1 MNTPAH
7 AVINLLLLARKP
19 GQNVSHKRS
28 AAIIAGALLP
38 DLVII
43 VFYAWHLV
51 LGTPESQI
59 WSVEYYRPIWQGW
72 IDSFNSIPL
81 IGLTMLISWKTR
93 QYLLLAFFSSMLLH
107 VFGDMPL
114 HHDDAHRHFF
124 PFSDWRFA
132 SPVSYW
138 DPAHH
143 GQWASLIEFSA
154 VIAAAAFMVWRYALL
169 RPWVAATTVVYLVY
183 WAYVFL
189 VWA

>member
-7 AVINLLLLARKP
+7 AVVNLLLLSRRHEQGKT
-19 GQNVSHKRS
+19 
-28 AAIIAGALLP
+28 AAIVAGALLP

-43 VFYAWHLV
+43 LFYAWQLL

-59 WSVEYYRPIWQGW
+59 WSVEYYRPFWQGI

-81 IGLTMLISWKTR
+81 ILMLLVAGWLAR
-93 QYLLLAFFSSMLLH
+93 RPLLLLFAASLLLH
-107 VFGDMPL
+107 CLGDLPL

-143 GQWASLIEFSA
+143 GRLAGLAEIAVVLGASAWLYLKQPPLRRW
-154 VIAAAAFMVWRYALL
+154 VLVLL
-169 RPWVAATTVVYLVY
+169 AIYLLF
-183 WAYVFL
+183 WIYVLL